1 MRERA
6 EEHPERVF
14 TTLHHLI
21 DLEHLEEAYRRT
33 RKDAAAGVDRVTAE
47 EYEADLLGNLADLL
61 RRVHEGRYRA
71 QPVRRVWIEKED
83 GKQRPLGIPVLE
95 DKILQRAVVMVLEC
109 IYEADF
115 FPCSYG
121 FRPGRSPHQALV
133 ALREGCMAMPV
144 SSVLDADV
152 SSFFDEIDHAQLNR
166 FLDRRVGDGVIRRLI
181 NKWLRAGIMEG
192 AEITYPDSG
201 TPQGGVISPLLANV
215 YLHYVV
221 DEWFEKEVKPRLCGR
236 SFLIRFAD
244 DFVIVFEDAGD
255 AERVHQVL
263 SKRFA
268 KLGLRIHPEKTRL
281 VAFRRPS
288 RSVSRRPEVGTVDFL
303 GLTHYWS
310 KARSG
315 YWVIK
320 RKTMAKRIRRTL
332 RRWRQWCR
340 RNRHGPVHE
349 QHWTLSRKLR
359 GHYGYYGVRGNYK
372 MLEVVYERVIE
383 MWRHWLGRRT
393 RAGYISAARFQHFLD
408 RYPLPKPRIVH
419 AF

>member
-1 MRERA
+1 MREQA

-47 EYEADLLGNLADLL
+47 AYEADLLGNLADLL

-152 SSFFDEIDHAQLNR
+152 SS
-166 FLDRRVGDGVIRRLI
+166 
-181 NKWLRAGIMEG
+181 
-192 AEITYPDSG
+192 S
-201 TPQGGVISPLLANV
+201 
-215 YLHYVV
+215 
-221 DEWFEKEVKPRLCGR
+221 
-236 SFLIRFAD
+236 
-244 DFVIVFEDAGD
+244 
-255 AERVHQVL
+255 
-263 SKRFA
+263 
-268 KLGLRIHPEKTRL
+268 
-281 VAFRRPS
+281 
-288 RSVSRRPEVGTVDFL
+288 
-303 GLTHYWS
+303 
-310 KARSG
+310 
-315 YWVIK
+315 
-320 RKTMAKRIRRTL
+320 
-332 RRWRQWCR
+332 
-340 RNRHGPVHE
+340 
-349 QHWTLSRKLR
+349 
-359 GHYGYYGVRGNYK
+359 
-372 MLEVVYERVIE
+372 
-383 MWRHWLGRRT
+383 
-393 RAGYISAARFQHFLD
+393 
-408 RYPLPKPRIVH
+408 
-419 AF
+419 